1 MKKIILGLIALLLI
15 VPMTVKADDTVDE
28 EKAKVKVYMFE
39 AGGCPACAAMEEY
52 LTKLDSYNKKF
63 ELVKKEAYIDHV
75 KWEDG
80 KDYELAVGIATL
92 FEAAGF
98 GDYATSGAHLY
109 QATPFVVVSDVY
121 AQTGYNNNLEE
132 VINKVYDEGDKDVV
146 GCYEE
151 GKDNCLVI
159 PKKKDHNLAVGIF
172 AGVVLVIIAGGI
184 VLARREN

>member
-63 ELVKKEAYIDHV
+63 ELVKKEEYIDHV

-92 FEAAGF
+92 FESAGF

-121 AQTGYNNNLEE
+121 AQTGYNNTLEE

-172 AGVVLVIIAGGI
+172 AGVVLVIIAGCM
-184 VLARREN
+184 VLARSEI